1 LDDLQRKL
9 EKINVYLEGEKV
21 GQDLVGKH
29 HLISKAFDNQVAM
42 SAHVNGDN
50 RGERKV

>member
-1 LDDLQRKL
+1 LLYVRLKKL
-9 EKINVYLEGEKV
+9 YLKAEKEGQE
-21 GQDLVGKH
+21 LVENL

-42 SAHVNGDN
+42 SAHVDGDN